1 MCLDTFS
8 PTQWSLL
15 RCRKIPTLPMLVY
28 TRHMIQSM
36 VSIHSA
42 TIGPFRPILAGGST
56 KTWSTLRIILPNLLA
71 LPLQLQ
77 LRSMTVVEL
86 LALLSN
92 FNAGTSRKEGRSI
105 AVLNAPRVTTTAR
118 TYVIIYEAGIPA
130 IDVNVPFKVA
140 GGA

>member
-1 MCLDTFS
+1 
-8 PTQWSLL
+8 
-15 RCRKIPTLPMLVY
+15 
-28 TRHMIQSM
+28 
-36 VSIHSA
+36 
-42 TIGPFRPILAGGST
+42 
-56 KTWSTLRIILPNLLA
+56 
-71 LPLQLQ
+71 
-77 LRSMTVVEL
+77 MTVVEL

-118 TYVIIYEAGIPA
+118 TYVITYEAGIPA